1 MNDKTEAE
9 KSPLDAKNRPFE
21 DVILTALTKHGKA
34 IILQSDAGSNA
45 GPIVKGQLTIFLPL
59 LKGEKSNE
67 AHLECC
73 LLAAKAG
80 FEAGV
85 SVRALMNAL
94 GSAPFSINNP
104 SAFKQFI
111 DRHLRILEKL
121 EDGTI
126 EERSFEGGRVSA
138 DVSFDFLGL

>member
-1 MNDKTEAE
+1 MNDKN
-9 KSPLDAKNRPFE
+9 KMFE
-21 DVILTALTKHGKA
+21 DVINAALAEYGKA
-34 IILQSDAGSNA
+34 IVLQNDAGSNA

-85 SVRALMNAL
+85 SVRALMSAL

-111 DRHLRILEKL
+111 DRHLRIAERQN
-121 EDGTI
+121 DGSI
-126 EERSFEGGRVSA
+126 KERSFEGGRVSA